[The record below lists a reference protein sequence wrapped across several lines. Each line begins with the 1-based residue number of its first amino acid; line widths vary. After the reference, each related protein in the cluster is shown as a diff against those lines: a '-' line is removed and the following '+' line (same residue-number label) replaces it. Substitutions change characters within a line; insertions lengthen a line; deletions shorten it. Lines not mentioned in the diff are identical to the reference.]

1 MGNFLWRRT
10 PNKDRND
17 DISVRSSEEEQLDIK
32 DIQKTDQYTKGISHM
47 SDDKME
53 DAIRDFDLA
62 LRLDPSYVDA
72 WIKKGYAHFHLDEFT
87 VALSCYD
94 KALEIDI
101 NNAEAWN
108 LKGLAF
114 YKLKNYEKAI
124 QACENAI
131 DFDPND
137 GMAWYNLACYL
148 VLSKNVGDG
157 LEALKR
163 SIEIDISFARKAVRD
178 RDFEYARAEEGFRR
192 IVEVVVL
199 EAIRQGYNYPGKIV
213 WITSMDKEEVEYAL
227 TRLAMK
233 GLVVRREQKY
243 GYYPFGRKEE
253 YYELAKAIAE
263 KVGSTK
269 RTGLLHRTKIISA
282 PVQQLRDIS
291 EILGEVRLAIEKGD
305 LDATTNNFELLINP
319 TKHGAAMIEQFFD
332 EHRDLRL
339 YNIRLRDRGLEYL
352 NSHKVE
358 LLNLVENIDAKIR
371 ADPVSSS
378 QPKGQ

>member
-1 MGNFLWRRT
+1 MGNFLRRRT
-10 PNKDRND
+10 PNKDQNEV
-17 DISVRSSEEEQLDIK
+17 SARSSEEEQLDIK
-32 DIQKTDQYTKGISHM
+32 DIQKIDQYKKGISHM

-62 LRLDPSYVDA
+62 LRLDPGYVDA

-87 VALSCYD
+87 VAISCYE

-101 NNAEAWN
+101 NDAEAWN

-148 VLSKNVGDG
+148 VLSENVGDG

-227 TRLAMK
+227 NGLAMK
-233 GLVVRREQKY
+233 GLIVRKEQRY

-263 KVGSTK
+263 RVGTTK
-269 RTGLLHRTKIISA
+269 RTGFLHRTKTLSA

-291 EILGEVRLAIEKGD
+291 EILGEAKMAIERGD

-319 TKHGAAMIEQFFD
+319 NKHGAAMIEQFFD
-332 EHRDLRL
+332 DHRDLRL
-339 YNIRLRDRGLEYL
+339 YQIRLKDRGLEYL
-352 NSHKVE
+352 NSHKAE
-358 LLNLVENIDAKIR
+358 LLNLVENLDAKIR
-371 ADPVSSS
+371 AGPVSSP

>member
-1 MGNFLWRRT
+1 MGNFLRKRT
-10 PNKDRND
+10 PNKDQ
-17 DISVRSSEEEQLDIK
+17 SEVSARSNEEEQLDILE
-32 DIQKTDQYTKGISHM
+32 IQKTDLYKKGISHM

-62 LRLDPSYVDA
+62 LRLDPTYVDA

-87 VALSCYD
+87 TAVSCYD
-94 KALEIDI
+94 KALEIDV

-114 YKLKNYEKAI
+114 YRLKNYEKAI
-124 QACENAI
+124 LACENAI

-148 VLSKNVGDG
+148 VLSKNVADG

-213 WITSMDKEEVEYAL
+213 WITSMDKGEVDYAL
-227 TRLAMK
+227 SRLTMK
-233 GLVVRREQKY
+233 GLVVRREQRY
-243 GYYPFGRKEE
+243 GYYPFGRREE
-253 YYELAKAIAE
+253 YYELANTIAE
-263 KVGSTK
+263 RIGSTK
-269 RTGLLHRTKIISA
+269 RTGLLHRTRTISA

-291 EILGEVRLAIEKGD
+291 EVLGDAKMAIEKGD
-305 LDATTNNFELLINP
+305 VEATTSNFELLINP
-319 TKHGAAMIEQFFD
+319 SKHGAAMIEQFFD
-332 EHRDLRL
+332 DHRDIRL
-339 YNIRLRDRGLEYL
+339 YQIRLKDRGLEYL
-352 NSHKVE
+352 NSHKTE
-358 LLNLVENIDAKIR
+358 LLNLVESIDAKIR
-371 ADPVSSS
+371 AGPVSSS